1 MTDLDSVCSNM
12 SDMSVSYCGEEMD
25 AEKFVDQ
32 AFRELQEAINNL
44 HCATRNLMMSEERND
59 SYEEAKKIYDEVE
72 ATVKEGISVFKE
84 IAKTNKSFL
93 PKKPKAATIKE

>member
-1 MTDLDSVCSNM
+1 M

-32 AFRELQEAINNL
+32 AFKELQEAINNL

-59 SYEEAKKIYDEVE
+59 SYEEAKKIYDEIQE
-72 ATVKEGISVFKE
+72 TVKIGIDVFKE
-84 IAKTNKSFL
+84 IMKTNKSFL
-93 PKKPKAATIKE
+93 PKKPK